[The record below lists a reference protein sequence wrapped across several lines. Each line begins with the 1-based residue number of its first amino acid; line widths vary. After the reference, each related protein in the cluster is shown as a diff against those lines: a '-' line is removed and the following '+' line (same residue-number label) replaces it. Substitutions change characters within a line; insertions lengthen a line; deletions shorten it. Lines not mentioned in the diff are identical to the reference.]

1 MNMAKDYW
9 KQPIL
14 VYVTV
19 KKGKKRST
27 IEVLD
32 DKGNVIKNGRR
43 LPKALRKRIK
53 KVEPKY
59 KALLK

>member
-1 MNMAKDYW
+1 MPKNYW

-32 DKGNVIKNGRR
+32 AKGNIIKNGRR

-53 KVEPKY
+53 KVEPRY
-59 KALLK
+59 KKLLEV